1 MILLR
6 CSEMFH
12 VTYMLRDVTY
22 MLRTCYV
29 RLKSSI
35 LRGFVRLFGTRVVR
49 VRSVHAYLSVATQ
62 RSRVDAGGRN
72 DPLYATPTAGS
83 GQSILPL
90 GTL

>member
-49 VRSVHAYLSVATQ
+49 VLRTRLLERSYAA
-62 RSRVDAGGRN
+62 VDAAGEMTHF
-72 DPLYATPTAGS
+72 TPRPRQVPVS
-83 GQSILPL
+83 PFYR
-90 GTL
+90 

>member
-1 MILLR
+1 
-6 CSEMFH
+6 MFH

-49 VRSVHAYLSVATQ
+49 VRSVHAYSE
-62 RSRVDAGGRN
+62 RSYAAVEGRRSGRN